1 MKGQQTP
8 SVVAQSPPCPDSRAA
23 LHHRHVGLLRV
34 LRTRNRRA
42 VPIRRGPTSLTR
54 AQRARPGTCNELTR
68 GSRLTRSCERKRTVS
83 RFPLSVQ
90 VLFFAI
96 GVTVNKY
103 HCVRINKIIQWGKV
117 FSALRSIK
125 GWLYFHRKP
134 SSRTLGEHTECTM
147 YVDTVRGGT
156 LNVRVCRNGCLW
168 L

>member
-134 SSRTLGEHTECTM
+134 SSGHDRAC
-147 YVDTVRGGT
+147 
-156 LNVRVCRNGCLW
+156 
-168 L
+168 